1 MGKQEKRMAE
11 GKSYAEY
18 VMSFLDEGARAAV
31 DAAGYDL
38 LRRNGFDVTGVT
50 TSEKAMR
57 RLAADMERRRTELK
71 YHVQPLESERS
82 NVIVFELIINGRC
95 RDKQAVR
102 VDYRDKEDGN
112 GDESG
117 AGDQA

>member
-18 VMSFLDEGARAAV
+18 VMSFLDEGARTAV

-50 TSEKAMR
+50 TSEKSMR